1 MDKQLQKKK
10 LNISSNEM
18 FKNKQIPYT
27 KVIQEKQSKGEII
40 IRMAW
45 QKKGKIIPLCFK
57 RKVRF
62 LFVFF

>member
-40 IRMAW
+40 IRMA
-45 QKKGKIIPLCFK
+45 
-57 RKVRF
+57 
-62 LFVFF
+62 